1 MKSIAFVLL
10 LSLGTIVGVHAQDR
24 GETYSVIGVAKNDTL
39 NVRSGPGEKFPV
51 VAQLP
56 NDASG
61 IQIDGEAV
69 WNGQDD
75 WVPITASNI
84 EGWVRPKY
92 LFKRADTIALNSD
105 VPVRRATAVNADEAP
120 PSNEAP
126 PSRSDTVS
134 DDPYAWVKPVV
145 VIVGAIAALS
155 IINDIFNGG
164 DTVSQDES
172 SGYSSPSESYDFDRD
187 RQNENYKAQQK
198 GESLPYPGV
207 SAIQH

>member
-10 LSLGTIVGVHAQDR
+10 LSLGTNVGVHAQDR

-39 NVRSGPGEKFPV
+39 NVRSGPGETFPV

-61 IQIDGEAV
+61 IQIDGQTV
-69 WNGQDD
+69 MNGSDD
-75 WVPITASNI
+75 WVPITASGI

-120 PSNEAP
+120 PSNEALS
-126 PSRSDTVS
+126 SRSDTVS

-164 DTVSQDES
+164 DSVSQNES
-172 SGYSSPSESYDFDRD
+172 RSSSSDSYDFDRD